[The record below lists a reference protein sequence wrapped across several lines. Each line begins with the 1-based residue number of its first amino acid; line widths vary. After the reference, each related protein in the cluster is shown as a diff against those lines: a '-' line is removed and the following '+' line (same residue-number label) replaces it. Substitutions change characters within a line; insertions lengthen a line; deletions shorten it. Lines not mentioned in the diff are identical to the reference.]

1 MRQFE
6 DINLNQSLE
15 SNKSEC
21 QPVISENEIIEQL
34 DEINE
39 DFLEETNNNDIL
51 SKNNKNNNPNYNKF
65 LGLDGELN
73 NKKILSFNQKKKQKK
88 KKKWKKKIK
97 IY

>member
-39 DFLEETNNNDIL
+39 DFLEETNNNDIF
-51 SKNNKNNNPNYNKF
+51 SKNNKNNNPIYNKF

-73 NKKILSFNQKKKQKK
+73 NKKILSFNQKKK
-88 KKKWKKKIK
+88 
-97 IY
+97 

>member
-6 DINLNQSLE
+6 NINLNQSLE

-73 NKKILSFNQKKKQKK
+73 NKKILSFNQKKK
-88 KKKWKKKIK
+88 
-97 IY
+97 

>member
-39 DFLEETNNNDIL
+39 DFLEETNNNDIF
-51 SKNNKNNNPNYNKF
+51 SKNNKNSNPNYNKF
-65 LGLDGELN
+65 LGLDGKLN
-73 NKKILSFNQKKKQKK
+73 IKKILSFNHKKK
-88 KKKWKKKIK
+88 
-97 IY
+97 